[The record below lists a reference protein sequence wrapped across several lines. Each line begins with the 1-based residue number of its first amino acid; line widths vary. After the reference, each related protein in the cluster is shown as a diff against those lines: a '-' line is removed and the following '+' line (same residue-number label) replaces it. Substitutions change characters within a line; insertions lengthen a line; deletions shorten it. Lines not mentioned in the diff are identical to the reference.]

1 MARTAKPTLADL
13 KPDPQNRRDHPP
25 ENRAM
30 IRRSLSDVGAARS
43 IVIDENDQILAGNGV
58 IEAASDSG
66 ISKLRI
72 IEADGKTVIAVRR
85 RGLSDE
91 QKRRLAMYDNRTS
104 ELSTWNGEQLRA
116 DIAAGLDLETFFS
129 DAELDAIL
137 KSSDVAAI
145 KRLQIARPREVVWVL
160 AAIPLEVWP
169 EHQAAVEAL
178 QSAGVFSTFAIRPKE

>member
-1 MARTAKPTLADL
+1 MRKPPTLADL

-30 IRRSLSDVGAARS
+30 IRRSLSEVGAARS

-58 IEAASDSG
+58 IEAASESG
-66 ISKLRI
+66 IKKLRI

-91 QKRRLAMYDNRTS
+91 QKRRLAMYDNRTA
-104 ELSTWNGEQLRA
+104 ELSTWSGEQLRA
-116 DIAAGLDLETFFS
+116 DLAAGLDLETFFS
-129 DAELDAIL
+129 DKELDAIL
-137 KSSDVAAI
+137 KSSDVETI